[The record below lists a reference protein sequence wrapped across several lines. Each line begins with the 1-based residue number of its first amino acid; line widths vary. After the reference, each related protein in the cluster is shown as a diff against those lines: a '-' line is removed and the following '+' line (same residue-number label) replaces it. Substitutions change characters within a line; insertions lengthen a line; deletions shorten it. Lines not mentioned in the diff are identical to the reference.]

1 MKKTI
6 ITLIVIL
13 VAVYAVLS
21 LLSIG
26 DEYFAE
32 KLLYRASKINEKIVT
47 NPDVVPPKM
56 LSIVEGTLKKI
67 IERSILMIK

>member
-6 ITLIVIL
+6 INLILIL
-13 VAVYAVLS
+13 AAVAVLLS

-26 DEYFAE
+26 DEYAAE
-32 KLLYRASKINEKIVT
+32 KLLYRASKINEKIIS

-56 LSIVEGTLKKI
+56 LALVESTLTKI
-67 IERSILMIK
+67 IQKY